1 MFWKE
6 RIESKIRAIC
16 ELCNEFQSDI
26 RYVRDCLDN
35 KLSAKDYNIQDC
47 INRINKLQLENNE
60 LMAKAEEYK
69 SDADKHYED
78 IGTISG
84 LQDVIKEYE
93 NKLVDYDY
101 SIRKIEIL
109 TEEAQQ
115 LQKSLDLAKSLVETT
130 NERIKAST
138 RQNDAL
144 QTDLTELRK
153 CFSAVLRG
161 MYDREEIE
169 FAALKT
175 YRGWKFIYNN
185 GQTTEDFSN
194 VTKVSVDWYD
204 GEKLSLS
211 VNN

>member
-1 MFWKE
+1 MFWKD
-6 RIESKIRAIC
+6 RIEKKIREIC
-16 ELCNEFQSDI
+16 ELCNETQSDM
-26 RYVRDCLDN
+26 RHVRNCIDN
-35 KLSAKDYNIQDC
+35 ELSGKNYNIQDC
-47 INRINKLQLENNE
+47 IDRINKLQLENNE
-60 LMAKAEEYK
+60 LRAKVEEYR

-101 SIRKIEIL
+101 SKRKIEIL
-109 TEEAQQ
+109 TEETQQ
-115 LQKSLDLAKSLVETT
+115 LQKSLDLAKSLVEST

-144 QTDLTELRK
+144 QADLTELRK

-169 FAALKT
+169 YAALKT
-175 YRGWKFIYNN
+175 YRGWKFVYNN
-185 GQTTEDFSN
+185 GQMTEDFSN
-194 VTKVSVDWYD
+194 IGEVSCSWYD
-204 GEKLSLS
+204 GEKLNLS
-211 VNN
+211 MNN